1 MRETA
6 PEERVMWNAGF
17 TPDSEETELVRRA
30 IVDLG
35 LRTREAVARAV
46 AEELFA
52 RDCRRA
58 GGMDGFGVFRA
69 WYVAGVNRL
78 LDRLD
83 GSAIVIERAR

>member
-1 MRETA
+1 MHDTVSK
-6 PEERVMWNAGF
+6 ERVMWNMSF
-17 TPDSEETELVRRA
+17 TPDTEETELVRRA
-30 IVDLG
+30 IVDMGLG
-35 LRTREAVARAV
+35 TRGAVVKAV

-58 GGMDGFGVFRA
+58 GGVDGSGLFHA

>member
-1 MRETA
+1 MRHTVHDD
-6 PEERVMWNAGF
+6 RIIWNAAF
-17 TPDSEETELVRRA
+17 TPDTEETELVRRA

-35 LRTREAVARAV
+35 LCTRDAVVRAV

-58 GGMDGFGVFRA
+58 GGVDGFGLFRA
-69 WYVAGVNRL
+69 WYVTGVNRL

-83 GSAIVIERAR
+83 GSAIVIEPMR